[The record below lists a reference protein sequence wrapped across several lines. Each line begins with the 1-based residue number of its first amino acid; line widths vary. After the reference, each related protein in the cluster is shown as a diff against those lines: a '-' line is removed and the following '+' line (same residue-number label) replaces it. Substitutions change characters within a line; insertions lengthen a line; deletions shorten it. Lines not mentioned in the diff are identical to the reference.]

1 VIKATRFTAG
11 RTVPYLGTSRSRAPM
26 RLAPLPVLRV
36 GWMSHSAAGLA
47 FLRHLSSSRQL
58 PGLMR
63 SLLGS
68 CPRIRHQP
76 RHQFSIRSASS
87 PSRQVVHCGP
97 RRMAR
102 ALPLLRPGRCLRP
115 AIVRASK
122 AYLVLHPGH
131 VDMLLPLVRVR
142 RLSKVF
148 LLLVIRPWGPPASSR
163 RSCLGASPSPGP
175 LAATITVPP
184 AATAWRAARTI
195 AA

>member
-1 VIKATRFTAG
+1 MIKATRFNAG
-11 RTVPYLGTSRSRAPM
+11 RSVSHLGTSRSRAPT
-26 RLAPLPVLRV
+26 RLAPPPAFRV
-36 GWMSHSAAGLA
+36 GWMPHSASGLA
-47 FLRHLSSSRQL
+47 FLRRLSSSRQL

-63 SLLGS
+63 SLTGS

-76 RHQFSIRSASS
+76 RHQLSIRSASS

-102 ALPLLRPGRCLRP
+102 PLPHPRPGRYLRP
-115 AIVRASK
+115 AMVRASK
-122 AYLVLHPGH
+122 AHLVLHPSH
-131 VDMLLPLVRVR
+131 VATQLPLVGVR
-142 RLSKVF
+142 RLSIVF

-163 RSCLGASPSPGP
+163 RSCSVASPSPGP

-184 AATAWRAARTI
+184 AAAAWRAARTI